1 MQLYYYRDF
10 ITATGKTAAE
20 VYNFLPMM
28 PAILNRYGNNG
39 LQDYHKDDVWN
50 IVMPLNHPA
59 KDTKSLKIRKRNE
72 EQGIFSHL
80 SNLTEGV
87 ATNVIFLAFHLK
99 VI

>member
-1 MQLYYYRDF
+1 
-10 ITATGKTAAE
+10 
-20 VYNFLPMM
+20 MM

-39 LQDYHKDDVWN
+39 LQDYHKDAVLN

-59 KDTKSLKIRKRNE
+59 KDTKSLKVRKKMKSRE
-72 EQGIFSHL
+72 FFSHL
-80 SNLTEGV
+80 SNLAEGV